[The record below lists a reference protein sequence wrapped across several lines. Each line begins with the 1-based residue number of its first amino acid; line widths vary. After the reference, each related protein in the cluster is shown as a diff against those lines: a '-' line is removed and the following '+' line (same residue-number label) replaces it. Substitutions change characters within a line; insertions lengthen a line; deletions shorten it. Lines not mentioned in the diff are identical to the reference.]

1 MSAEQHPT
9 GKTRGIVD
17 GQLDWFV
24 ECGGPTELAGGN
36 EMADPRRGRITKQ
49 VRIVR
54 QQSKSYDRKHG
65 DQHSYGVDQRGL

>member
-1 MSAEQHPT
+1 MSAKQRLRL
-9 GKTRGIVD
+9 GKRGIVD
-17 GQLDWFV
+17 GQLDWLV

-49 VRIVR
+49 VRIAR